1 MSTAITEPKDELHHR
16 VAPVDTHQSGVQ
28 INSDLMNDAVDG
40 ENREHSMGMWEAA
53 KSHPWAC
60 FWAFTMSFTIVSLL
74 PRISD
79 LGWWMSILGKGE
91 Q

>member
-1 MSTAITEPKDELHHR
+1 MSTAIPEPKDELTHR
-16 VAPVDTHQSGVQ
+16 VAPVDTHQSGVL

-74 PRISD
+74 SRVSH
-79 LGWWMSILGKGE
+79 LRW
-91 Q
+91 